1 MFPSKTIEDAVK
13 ELSKFPGIGK
23 KTATRLALF
32 LLKSEQDSVERLA
45 TALVDLKTKTRFC
58 KTCGNISESDLCRI
72 CSSHNRNKSVI
83 CIVQDFQ
90 DIIALENTGQ
100 YNGVYHVLGGL
111 ISPLEG
117 IGPSDIA
124 IDQLM
129 ARIDEEEVNEVVMAI
144 SATMEGDT
152 TVFYISKLLKDKPIN
167 ISVISRGISVG
178 GELEYADEITL
189 GRSIMNRVPYQE
201 QNASPRS
208 SK

>member
-1 MFPSKTIEDAVK
+1 MYPSKSIENAVN

-32 LLKSEQDSVERLA
+32 LLKSEQHSVERLA
-45 TALVDLKTKTRFC
+45 EAIVELKTKTKFC

-72 CSSHNRNKSVI
+72 CEAHNRNQQLL

-100 YNGVYHVLGGL
+100 YNGLYHVLGGL

-117 IGPSDIA
+117 IGPADIA
-124 IDQLM
+124 IDSLM
-129 ARIDEEEVNEVVMAI
+129 NRIDKGEINEVVMAV

-152 TVFYISKLLKDKPIN
+152 TAFYLSKLLREKNLN
-167 ISVISRGISVG
+167 ITVISRGISVG

-189 GRSIMNRVPYQE
+189 GRSIMNRVPYLPQGG
-201 QNASPRS
+201 N
-208 SK
+208 